1 MRRAVSL
8 SFLGLLVLLALTR
21 YPVPIYRDHTFLHFP
36 VWEVAAKSE
45 GFFFPLSNP
54 YLNHGAQQRR
64 GLAKGFNRGRALR
77 LR

>member
-54 YLNHGAQQRR
+54 YLNHGNSGEAWPR
-64 GLAKGFNRGRALR
+64 GSTGVARCG
-77 LR
+77 